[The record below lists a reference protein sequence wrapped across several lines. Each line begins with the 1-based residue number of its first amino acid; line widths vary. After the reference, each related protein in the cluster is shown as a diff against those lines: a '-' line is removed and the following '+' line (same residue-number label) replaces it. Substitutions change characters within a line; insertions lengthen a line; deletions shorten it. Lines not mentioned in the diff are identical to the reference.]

1 MLPTSMA
8 DLRREMGALRREHA
22 DGNAQLLQVL
32 GAVLTEIAAL
42 RSAGGRRPDPIVC
55 GLLPLVWREWSDR
68 IWISGEVIALSELRP
83 EWAEAVAEVTG
94 AKAADR
100 AKSLG
105 RALGRNKGCEHAGLR
120 LVIARPGMSPLQFRV
135 VSTGPKLP

>member
-1 MLPTSMA
+1 MLPA
-8 DLRREMGALRREHA
+8 DLADFHRELRALRRDHA
-22 DGNAQLLQVL
+22 DGNAELRQLL
-32 GAVLTEIAAL
+32 GAVLTEMAYL
-42 RSAGGRRPDPIVC
+42 RSTGGRRPDPIVC

-105 RALGRNKGCEHAGLR
+105 RALGRNRDREHAGLR